1 MAGNTGPFI
10 VDKITGLRQY
20 FNRVVSTGG
29 TIQARP
35 SDYNFTYINKL
46 ASLNPTILLF
56 PSAYKNNSLYSL
68 ISATGTTDI
77 TSSRASSASYFDSKG
92 LLQVVNNNIPR
103 FDYNTLTSTFNGIL
117 VEPAVTNYFA
127 GTSDINTYWT
137 KVANSTTPDTIM
149 GYPGLKLMVTSSGA
163 INNALICNLVRK
175 SDFTIRSGSN
185 VFSML
190 IKTSTS
196 HSSIGAWAYI
206 GGLNIGY
213 SVGFDVNTLTITR
226 PQVYS
231 NFTNRTG
238 SIVPLGN
245 NSYLCWEKFTSDF
258 SSSNLLIGISPTD
271 SGTQNVTSGSVISV
285 AAPQLTQTKYLYS
298 IIPTTTT
305 IGNIAEESL
314 RTPNLSGSA
323 TWALI
328 YEVYLP
334 QLFDKEYLILSASPL
349 NFYIRRYGAQ
359 LINFWNQSGAQ
370 QNFGSIGYTG
380 NVVRAGMSW
389 DGTQMSVILNGSTI
403 IKTTAINSGSVFTNF
418 SGSIRVTSQNV
429 TNASDP
435 SVAPL
440 YFKSLAVYNYALSD
454 AQLVNLTTL

>member
-35 SDYNFTYINKL
+35 VDYNPAQINKL

-68 ISATGTTDI
+68 ISSIGTTDI

-92 LLQVVNNNIPR
+92 ILQVVNNNIPR
-103 FDYNTLTSTFNGIL
+103 FDYNPLTSTFNGIL
-117 VEPAVTNYFA
+117 LDPPVMNYFS

-137 KVANSTTPDTIM
+137 KQANCTEPDTIM
-149 GYPGLKLMVTSSGA
+149 GYPGLKLMVTQSGD
-163 INNALICNLVRK
+163 INNNASFTLVRR
-175 SDFTIRSGSN
+175 STFNIRSGSN

-190 IKTSTS
+190 VKTSTS
-196 HSSIGAWAYI
+196 HGSVGVWVYSPVSAS
-206 GGLNIGY
+206 Y
-213 SVGFDVNTLTITR
+213 SVGFDVNTLTISR
-226 PQVYS
+226 PQTFS

-258 SSSNLLIGISPTD
+258 VMNNLQIGISPTN
-271 SGTQNVTSGSVISV
+271 SGTQTMTSGSVISV

-298 IIPTTTT
+298 TIPTTTNS
-305 IGNIAEESL
+305 GSIAQDTLS
-314 RTPNLSGSA
+314 TPPLSGSA

-334 QLFDKEYLILSASPL
+334 DLFDKQYLILNGNPL
-349 NFYIRRYGAQ
+349 YFYLRRTGAQ
-359 LINFWNQSGAQ
+359 TINFWNQSGAQ
-370 QNFGSIGYTG
+370 QSFGNCSYTG
-380 NVVRAGMSW
+380 NIVRAGMSW
-389 DGTQMSVILNGSTI
+389 DGTQMSTI
-403 IKTTAINSGSVFTNF
+403 VNAGTINKTTAINSGSVFTNF
-418 SGSIRVTSQNV
+418 SGSIQAASINV
-429 TNASDP
+429 GTVNDP
-435 SVAPL
+435 TTAPL
-440 YFKSLAVYNYALSD
+440 YFRSLAVYNYALSD
-454 AQLVNLTTL
+454 AQLTNLTTL